1 MTKYYAMCI
10 CAYMYVVVCK
20 FWHGA
25 YMWQRGGFSA
35 NFVIQ
40 STGES
45 NKMDLANSSLTINL
59 AVTSLM

>member
-1 MTKYYAMCI
+1 MTKYCAMCI
-10 CAYMYVVVCK
+10 CAYMCVVVCK

-25 YMWQRGGFSA
+25 YMWQRGGCSA

-40 STGES
+40 SIGES
-45 NKMDLANSSLTINL
+45 NGMDLANSCLTINL